1 MAAPK
6 ASGARG
12 ARPSGTRADARRRAT
27 APKPRGARADERRQ
41 TIVDA
46 ALEVVRSHP
55 VADVQLAEIAERA
68 GMRPNH
74 VLYYFASRDD
84 VLIEAVRH
92 AETRLAAA
100 RSEELRSSD
109 DPLARYVEEY
119 LPDDRHD
126 PVWKLWLEGWLR
138 SASHDAF
145 GAVGREMNERWL
157 SDLVDALQDAV
168 VAGAALTE
176 DVAAFGRRF
185 NVFLDGLA
193 VHVLAG
199 HLDVAEARRWAMR
212 MLAVELR
219 LPLG

>member
-1 MAAPK
+1 MADPTP
-6 ASGARG
+6 SGA
-12 ARPSGTRADARRRAT
+12 RADARRR
-27 APKPRGARADERRQ
+27 
-41 TIVDA
+41 TIIEA

-55 VADVQLAEIAERA
+55 VADVQLAEIAARA

-92 AETRLAAA
+92 AETGLATA
-100 RSEELRSSD
+100 RSEQLRAAEN
-109 DPLARYVEEY
+109 PLARYVEQY

-138 SASHDAF
+138 SASHDEF

-157 SDLVDALQDAV
+157 SDLVDAVENAV
-168 VAGAALTE
+168 AAGASLSEEPIT
-176 DVAAFGRRF
+176 FGRRF

-193 VHVLAG
+193 LHVLAG
-199 HLDVAEARRWAMR
+199 HLGTAEAKEWAMR
-212 MLAVELR
+212 MLAVELW
-219 LPLG
+219 PTHG